1 MQQNVKID
9 NFEALKGKLRP
20 LLKRYLE
27 EQGVEVKDS
36 GLFKCINPEHN
47 DRNPSCGLVPESNGT
62 IFNCFSCGAKG
73 DILQAAHLLEGK
85 PIFGPEFITENL
97 VYLAEKYAI
106 PFNTVELTPEE
117 LLTIRTYK
125 AYDDAADI
133 ISEWQPIE
141 YIKQRNWPVSLC
153 RELKIGSVKSYAEF
167 VTKMHNRGYD
177 RQFLEEIDL
186 TSRIFNENMLV
197 FAVRDEKGRTVGFSS
212 RDMTHSK
219 ESKRAKFINTSS
231 KCEIYNK
238 SVTLYGMDIGR
249 HHTPPLYIFEG
260 YPDYVT
266 AYKHGIK
273 NVCAIGGTALT
284 RDHIDLIK
292 SLSISDII
300 LALDGDEA
308 GQNRTEGLLDQY
320 FGGDETIRIRILKIS
335 NTTGESDPDE
345 YIEKYGAEAFRAL
358 PTLTPFQWRLERFNY
373 DDKPEYICDTM
384 IPFIINDPNEVHRE
398 MMAKELSDKTGVRLR
413 TVLKQ
418 VDKMINAE
426 EAQKDGVVQTKIRQ
440 LINEL
445 QTNRTDPAT
454 LLEEAA
460 DELRQISSEKQEEK
474 NSSNEVITSI
484 DSIREVFETRKPGL
498 QGWRTGYEAFDASI
512 SGIPKTDAMITFAGD
527 SNLGKCLKFDTE
539 ILLSDGSYDTIENVV
554 KEKKSGI
561 VTMAGHCLIESSV
574 SNWIDSGNL
583 ECYRVRTKSGL
594 VTEPSHTHPY
604 YTISG
609 WKKVSDLVE
618 GDKIAVASRY
628 RCFDNIDN
636 HLSLDDAEFLG
647 YILSDGGI
655 TRSVTFTNTDD
666 EIISR
671 FYRVVYSLFPGTQ
684 IRKEDITYHVTD
696 KGSSSNRAIDWLR
709 DLGLIGL
716 NSHEKFIPDCIFQS
730 SNEKVAQFLGA
741 FYACD
746 GWASRSETDRMEI
759 GVSLCNR
766 RMVMQIRSLLLRFGI
781 KASVKDGFSYCNGKR
796 FDRYTIVITDYS
808 NILRFNEA
816 INIPLQRK
824 SYIIE
829 EYLLT
834 NVSPR
839 GAYSDSFPSEL
850 WEYIWD
856 IVDGS
861 GMSHSDFIKAVFP
874 EFVCEYYCNNRK
886 KTRSRVYV
894 PRRETNISRSEL
906 LRMANFLKDDFLVS
920 IANGDIY
927 FDEIISI
934 DKIGKHKC
942 YDLTVP
948 GTHNFIA
955 NDTVVHNTG
964 FMFELALRIAKLNE
978 NVMVLFMS
986 IDDSRAQAISR
997 LVALEA
1003 GLKIKQV
1010 SHPSQ
1015 NIKTDEDKAKLE
1027 KGWKNIRK
1035 LIETGRFSIKDNSHG
1050 STLDFAEGWIRWAKE
1065 NHPEKE
1071 ICFFLDNF
1079 HKLDDERSKDER
1091 VRFKHA
1097 SSRIH
1102 SLKNKLGITAI
1113 CSMELRKFIDG
1124 SNKRPSL
1131 QDISESKQME
1141 YDNNLVGMVYSE
1153 LHYLRDEAKV
1163 FWQDCS
1169 SGVEVRK
1176 PIFEVDIQKNKVS
1189 DFKGCLY
1196 YKFSP
1201 EHSRFSECS
1210 GEEVSEW
1217 KNEYTKA
1224 LKKVRDKKFPEE
1236 GINPFVE
1243 SI

>member
-153 RELKIGSVKSYAEF
+153 RELKIGSVKNYAEF

-527 SNLGKCLKFDTE
+527 SNLGK
-539 ILLSDGSYDTIENVV
+539 
-554 KEKKSGI
+554 
-561 VTMAGHCLIESSV
+561 
-574 SNWIDSGNL
+574 
-583 ECYRVRTKSGL
+583 
-594 VTEPSHTHPY
+594 
-604 YTISG
+604 
-609 WKKVSDLVE
+609 
-618 GDKIAVASRY
+618 
-628 RCFDNIDN
+628 
-636 HLSLDDAEFLG
+636 
-647 YILSDGGI
+647 
-655 TRSVTFTNTDD
+655 
-666 EIISR
+666 
-671 FYRVVYSLFPGTQ
+671 
-684 IRKEDITYHVTD
+684 
-696 KGSSSNRAIDWLR
+696 
-709 DLGLIGL
+709 
-716 NSHEKFIPDCIFQS
+716 
-730 SNEKVAQFLGA
+730 
-741 FYACD
+741 
-746 GWASRSETDRMEI
+746 
-759 GVSLCNR
+759 
-766 RMVMQIRSLLLRFGI
+766 
-781 KASVKDGFSYCNGKR
+781 
-796 FDRYTIVITDYS
+796 
-808 NILRFNEA
+808 
-816 INIPLQRK
+816 
-824 SYIIE
+824 
-829 EYLLT
+829 
-834 NVSPR
+834 
-839 GAYSDSFPSEL
+839 
-850 WEYIWD
+850 
-856 IVDGS
+856 
-861 GMSHSDFIKAVFP
+861 
-874 EFVCEYYCNNRK
+874 
-886 KTRSRVYV
+886 
-894 PRRETNISRSEL
+894 
-906 LRMANFLKDDFLVS
+906 
-920 IANGDIY
+920 
-927 FDEIISI
+927 
-934 DKIGKHKC
+934 
-942 YDLTVP
+942 
-948 GTHNFIA
+948 
-955 NDTVVHNTG
+955 TG

-1015 NIKTDEDKAKLE
+1015 NIKNDEDKAKLE

-1236 GINPFVE
+1236 GENPFSSSFVE
-1243 SI
+1243 SV